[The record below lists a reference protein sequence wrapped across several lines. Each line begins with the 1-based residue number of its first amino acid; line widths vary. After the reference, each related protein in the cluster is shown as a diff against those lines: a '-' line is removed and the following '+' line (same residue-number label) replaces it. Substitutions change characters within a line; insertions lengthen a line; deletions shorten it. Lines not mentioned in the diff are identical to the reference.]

1 MSEIKWDESS
11 TLVDVSSSQH
21 ILNLPS
27 WADVDLENQTV
38 NPTLLSETIPEG
50 NVLDEGGADF
60 SGIPE
65 AGGGIVGGWYGT
77 KKGWKIGSAMPHPL
91 AKPIMGLVGGMVG
104 AFTGGATAEGVQQ
117 GFYALTDSDQAP
129 DNWQQGVNK
138 AFLAGG
144 EEMLYEALGQSVVNV
159 LGMGWRMLRGKP
171 KHPGEMIQ
179 DSSKQG
185 IEGYR
190 EGGDPTVLGEGESY
204 VTVSEMLRQLIEE
217 SGGKLSASQVT
228 SNFFIQTIEG
238 LSRAAWGG
246 GALRDA
252 RHLTDEAIVK
262 YVDDYIK
269 HFNQTAGGALDAE
282 GMGQLF
288 KDMIRI
294 GKTQHSAIAGDMYK
308 LLDDLYVETTK
319 PVTRTVRV
327 ETPILDASGQNLHR
341 FETTTTEEIV
351 KPVNVKALKNKVR
364 DILKL
369 GEEVGNIPQGEWG
382 GSLLNKILT
391 MKDEIGFDGA
401 RELRSFF
408 LAESRSLATQFG
420 EAKSKMMMRDMEQ
433 LLMKAMDK
441 GALGTGNKAF
451 IDQYKKVNE
460 FWAEGSATIRSKNI
474 ASLVKLNPEHIG
486 AEIFKE
492 GNITLIKEARKA
504 ILRSGQYAKG
514 TDDAFDAQKVWLD
527 MQSGYLNSL
536 IAGSQQASETVLKE
550 IGSKIPIVGTGKDV
564 VAGQYKLSNL
574 KALFIKNT
582 PLNNTFKT
590 AFTKNQQKS
599 IREFTNVLEA
609 AQGRTTAAGDFM
621 VKVGQAGL
629 ILDTFGLI
637 IPGSEAGTAGEMAG
651 KTTLFTVSPWL
662 LAKVFTSPRTTKL
675 LARSMMTKLG
685 TRQAS
690 AVATQLFAALKDI
703 YNENPE
709 EWEEN
714 MGSQ

>member
-1 MSEIKWDESS
+1 MSEIKWDEFS
-11 TLVDVSSSQH
+11 TVVDVSSSQH

-65 AGGGIVGGWYGT
+65 AVGGIAGGWVGT
-77 KKGWKIGSAMPHPL
+77 KKGWKAGSAMPSPL
-91 AKPIMGLVGGMVG
+91 AKPLMGLVGGMVG
-104 AFTGGATAEGVQQ
+104 AFTGGATAEGAQQ

-144 EEMLYEALGQSVVNV
+144 EEALYEALGQSVVNV

-171 KHPGEMIQ
+171 KNPGEMIQ
-179 DSSKQG
+179 DSSKSG
-185 IEGYR
+185 IDGYR
-190 EGGDPTVLGEGESY
+190 DGGDPTVLGEGESY

-217 SGGKLSASQVT
+217 SGGQLSASQVT

-252 RHLTDEAIVK
+252 RNLTDESIVK

-269 HFNQTAGGALDAE
+269 HFNETAGGALNAE

-288 KDMIRI
+288 KDMIKI

-308 LLDDLYVETTK
+308 MLDDLYVETTK
-319 PVTRTVRV
+319 PVTRTVKV
-327 ETPILDASGQNLHR
+327 DTPILDASGQNLHR

-433 LLMKAMDK
+433 LLMKAMDE

-460 FWAEGSATIRSKNI
+460 FWAEGSSTIRSKNI
-474 ASLVKLNPEHIG
+474 AALVKLNPEHIG

-492 GNITLIKEARKA
+492 GNVTLIKEARKA
-504 ILRSGQYAKG
+504 ILKSGQYAKG
-514 TDDAFDAQKVWLD
+514 TDDAFDAQKVWLN

-564 VAGQYKLSNL
+564 IAGQYKLGNL
-574 KALFIKNT
+574 KALFIKDT
-582 PLNNTFKT
+582 PLNNTFTT

-599 IREFTNVLEA
+599 VREFTNVLEA

-662 LAKVFTSPRTTKL
+662 LSKIFVSPRTTKL
-675 LARSMMTKLG
+675 LSRSMMTKIG

-690 AVATQLFAALKDI
+690 AVSTQFFAALKDI

-709 EWEEN
+709 EWEAN
-714 MGSQ
+714 MGSE